1 MLCCCISGLHL
12 KQVACPLHP
21 ADSPAV
27 RELAVACMA
36 HAVSAH
42 PHGLGS
48 GWRAVVEVLGL
59 ATRDAS
65 PTVAGQALD
74 ALAPVAEALFRPA
87 GHTLLR

>member
-1 MLCCCISGLHL
+1 M
-12 KQVACPLHP
+12 
-21 ADSPAV
+21 
-27 RELAVACMA
+27 RELAVACVA

-42 PHGLGS
+42 PRSLGS

-59 ATRDAS
+59 AARDVS

-87 GHTLLR
+87 GHALLR

>member
-1 MLCCCISGLHL
+1 M
-12 KQVACPLHP
+12 
-21 ADSPAV
+21 

-59 ATRDAS
+59 VTRDAS